1 MTPLWTNVYC
11 EPMAF
16 IIFLLLMI
24 TSSGAAWYIT
34 RKEKRSFRS
43 WTSERL
49 LHLRLKKGWFHAN
62 EDPHQFLTQ
71 QGLVNEKPYVMP
83 APLKLLGVIERKVIA
98 DLDCVVLQERSGT
111 TNLRI
116 LYLHGGAY
124 VEQPILPH
132 WLFLDRINNVCRAII
147 TVPLYPKA
155 PVHTFEEAT
164 DRLLELYRKML
175 ERSKARNIVIMG
187 DSAGGGLALVL
198 SQQIALSNLPIPKA
212 TILISPWLD
221 ITLRNADI
229 DALETKDPML
239 GRRHLQT
246 MGQAWAGN
254 GDPNHWMVSPIN
266 GPLVGLPP
274 LSLFIGTHELFLAD
288 ARKLLLLCKRNGV
301 KIDYQEYPKMNHD
314 FPLFPIPEA
323 WKALKHIVEIIK
335 G

>member
-1 MTPLWTNVYC
+1 
-11 EPMAF
+11 MAF
-16 IIFLLLMI
+16 FVFVLLI
-24 TSSGAAWYIT
+24 TISSGAAWYIT

-43 WTSERL
+43 WTSEHL
-49 LHLRLKKGWFHAN
+49 LLLRLKKGWFHAN

-71 QGLVNEKPYVMP
+71 QALVNEKPYVMP
-83 APLKLLGVIERKVIA
+83 APLKLLGVVERKVIA

-132 WLFLDRINNVCRAII
+132 WLFLDRINNACKAII

-155 PVHTFEEAT
+155 PVHTFGET
-164 DRLLELYRKML
+164 SDRLLELYRSML
-175 ERSKARNIVIMG
+175 ERSKAKDIVIMG
-187 DSAGGGLALVL
+187 DSAGGGLALAL
-198 SQQIALSNLPIPKA
+198 SQQIALSRLPVPKA

-221 ITLRNADI
+221 ITLRNANI
-229 DALETKDPML
+229 DALESKDPML
-239 GRRHLQT
+239 NRRHLQT
-246 MGQAWAGN
+246 MGQAWVGS
-254 GDPNHWMVSPIN
+254 GDPHQYLVSPIN

-274 LSLFIGTHELFLAD
+274 LTLFVGTHELFLAD

-301 KIDYQEYPKMNHD
+301 TIDYQEYPKMNHD

-323 WKALKHIVEIIK
+323 WRAQKHIIHILK
-335 G
+335 R